1 MTHPLVASAR
11 NYLRVP
17 WRHRGRSAKGLDCGG
32 LPILAY
38 ADLGVDLPDL
48 RAYGREPHHDG
59 LTQVVTAAL
68 GDPVARAPVAAV
80 DLREGDVCVF
90 RFAVNPHHVGIITT
104 LPYGGL
110 GLLHAYGEAGEVT
123 EHRLDGWWIERICT
137 VHRRAV

>member
-11 NYLRVP
+11 KYLGVP
-17 WRHRGRSAKGLDCGG
+17 WRHRGRTAKGLDCGG

-59 LTQVVTAAL
+59 LTQAVVAAL
-68 GDPVARAPVAAV
+68 GEPVADGP
-80 DLREGDVCVF
+80 REGDVCVF
-90 RFAVNPHHVGIITT
+90 RFTVNPHHVGIITT

-110 GLLHAYGEAGEVT
+110 GLLHAYGEAGKVT
-123 EHRLDGWWIERICT
+123 EHRLDGWWLDRIT
-137 VHRRAV
+137 SVHRRAL